1 MKSEKIKLMIIG
13 LIGICITVGAVFG
26 IKNYKKNNET
36 KKNTSQMIDENSNS
50 FNEKDEEK
58 YNEYYLDDAL
68 EGFDKNNQVN
78 SDDIVV
84 EPGFKTSIGT
94 GSSDE
99 EIRYNNKLLSESKF
113 SLKERIKAKN
123 VAENFV
129 QAISSFDIEKPN
141 ETVELAVK
149 YVADPIKEQVES
161 LYIYL
166 GKNES
171 IKRRIIDKVESYE
184 VESKYDNDYILFS
197 VRVGWSAIDQYEQI
211 SNSGYDSYEVKLLKI
226 NNEYKVVEYGVD

>member
-1 MKSEKIKLMIIG
+1 MKNEKIKLLIIG

-50 FNEKDEEK
+50 FNEKDEEV
-58 YNEYYLDDAL
+58 YNEYQLDNAL

-84 EPGFKTSIGT
+84 EAGFKTSIGT
-94 GSSDE
+94 GNSDE

-129 QAISSFDIEKPN
+129 QAISTFDIEKPQ
-141 ETVELAVK
+141 ETVDLAVK
-149 YVADPIKEQVES
+149 YVADPLKDEVRM
-161 LYIYL
+161 LYAYL
-166 GKNES
+166 GKNQTV
-171 IKRRIIDKVESYE
+171 KRCVIDEVESYE
-184 VESKYDNDYILFS
+184 VKNKYDNDYIIFN
-197 VRVGWSAIDQYEQI
+197 VRVGWNVIDQYDQI
-211 SNSGYDSYEVKLLKI
+211 SNSSHESYEVTLLKI
-226 NNEYKVVEYGVD
+226 NNEYKVVQYRID